1 MLSQFL
7 SKVQTGTKCATIHQ
21 NIEIQ
26 QFFYMRTFT
35 CKVIPGFKCT
45 DSSLPQ
51 KFKSY
56 QLVLKSPAG

>member
-26 QFFYMRTFT
+26 QFLICELLHLNVQIHLRH
-35 CKVIPGFKCT
+35 KNLKR
-45 DSSLPQ
+45 
-51 KFKSY
+51 Y